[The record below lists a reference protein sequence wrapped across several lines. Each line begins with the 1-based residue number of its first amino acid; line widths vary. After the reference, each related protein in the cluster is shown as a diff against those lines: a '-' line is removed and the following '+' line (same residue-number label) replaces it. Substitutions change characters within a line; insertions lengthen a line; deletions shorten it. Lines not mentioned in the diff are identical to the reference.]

1 MKDAFCVASLMF
13 HERKLKEYKC
23 SIIKK
28 HITNPEGIKRL
39 IYNFCSILLQT
50 RICNLLKKPSYIK
63 GFKMTMNS
71 TICRMK
77 YGWQFFPWFWNTLK
91 WQLLVR
97 EKKKAKWY
105 GEDAPN
111 MDDNEAWNKWRRTEQ
126 NTGKKCRK
134 QFDPPVSLVLFLWKW
149 AHYC

>member
-63 GFKMTMNS
+63 GFKMKMNS

-97 EKKKAKWY
+97 EKKKPNDMVKMHRIWTIMRHEIN
-105 GEDAPN
+105 GEELSKILERSAEN
-111 MDDNEAWNKWRRTEQ
+111 
-126 NTGKKCRK
+126 
-134 QFDPPVSLVLFLWKW
+134 SLTHQW
-149 AHYC
+149 A

>member
-97 EKKKAKWY
+97 EKKKPNDMVKMHRIWTIMRHEIN
-105 GEDAPN
+105 GEELSKILERSAEN
-111 MDDNEAWNKWRRTEQ
+111 
-126 NTGKKCRK
+126 
-134 QFDPPVSLVLFLWKW
+134 SLTHQW
-149 AHYC
+149 A